1 LHLILK
7 TLKTLKSKTMKKILK
22 TFIAAAVTAVVLTH
36 GAKAQLAVEGS
47 LANDVSGSSI
57 SVIDEGKDKNAL
69 SGIHHRAVKDFQK
82 SFKNITNEQWSKL
95 SDGYVASFTADSMQT
110 RVAYNRKG
118 GWEYTMYYYSEKK
131 LPRDVR
137 SMVKSVYYD
146 YTILRVV
153 EIHLDDQPLY
163 IIYIQDETHLKTIGV
178 YNDEMQVIQEY
189 TRG

>member
-1 LHLILK
+1 
-7 TLKTLKSKTMKKILK
+7 MKKILK
-22 TFIAAAVTAVVLTH
+22 TFMAAVITAVVSTH
-36 GAKAQLAVEGS
+36 SAKAQMAVGGS
-47 LANDVSGSSI
+47 LANDASSSSI
-57 SVIDEGKDKNAL
+57 SVVNGEKEKSAL
-69 SGIHHRAVKDFQK
+69 SGIHHRAVKDFQR
-82 SFKNITNEQWSKL
+82 SFKDITNEQWSKL

-146 YTILRVV
+146 YTILQVV
-153 EIHLDDQPLY
+153 EIHLDNQPVY
-163 IIYIQDETHLKTIGV
+163 IVYMQDETHLKTIRV
-178 YNDEMQVIQEY
+178 YDGEMETVQDY